1 MKGGQRVLSLPI
13 YGPESYDSSRDRF
26 TRTELFRLE
35 LEHSLVSLSKW
46 ESKFEKPFLGDGEK
60 SGEEVLW
67 YIEAMH
73 QGENLP
79 EDFHEKLEVSDIE
92 AINDYIN
99 AKMTA
104 TWFADVPGRTAQ
116 KEIITAEIIYYWMV
130 SLNIPFECQ
139 NWHLNRL
146 LTLIRV
152 INEKNSPPKKL
163 SREEVLARNRAINEQ
178 RQKQYGTAG

>member
-1 MKGGQRVLSLPI
+1 MLSLPI
-13 YGPESYDSSRDRF
+13 YGPESFDSSRERF

-46 ESKFEKPFLGDGEK
+46 ESKYEKPFLGDGEK
-60 SGEEVLW
+60 TPEELLW

-79 EDFHEKLEVSDIE
+79 ADFHQKLEAADID
-92 AINDYIN
+92 AINEYIN

-104 TWFADVPGRTAQ
+104 TWFAPSDDKKN
-116 KEIITAEIIYYWMV
+116 KEVITAEIIYYWMV

-139 NWHLNRL
+139 HWHLNRL
-146 LTLIRV
+146 MTLVRV
-152 INEKNSPPKKL
+152 INEKNAPPKKL
-163 SREEVLARNRAINEQ
+163 TREQIIARNRALNEERQ
-178 RQKQYGTAG
+178 RRYNTAG